1 MKTLLFA
8 LTLCCSSLA
17 AQTNG
22 WMATVEAGVGLRPA
36 MDLGNPAVYG
46 FTIERQLVS
55 RDAHLALWGGVGTRL
70 HTLTIMDEE
79 RQFTA
84 RSTAVTASVALRYE
98 LGRFTLNCRAL
109 PAYRVADRVVWT
121 TPIQEER
128 FSNIDF
134 RGRYNSRFDL
144 DLGIGADYLVTKRV
158 AIGLNLMVTPVRRG
172 VTLSEER
179 YICPFAPPC
188 YVWEDYSVSEVRT
201 AVTTLSAQVAY
212 RF

>member
-36 MDLGNPAVYG
+36 ADLGNPAVYG
-46 FTIERQLVS
+46 FTLERQLVS
-55 RDAHLALWGGVGTRL
+55 WDAHLALWGGVGTRL

-84 RSTAVTASVALRYE
+84 RSTAITASVDLRYE

-134 RGRYNSRFDL
+134 RGRYNSKFDL
-144 DLGIGADYLVTKRV
+144 DLGVGANYLITKRV

-172 VTLSEER
+172 VTLSVDQV
-179 YICPFAPPC
+179 ICPFLPPC
-188 YVWEDYSVSEVRT
+188 FTRNDFWYRDVRT